1 MVREVGSRDRE
12 IFSRGS
18 GRDNSEDDS
27 WFTSE
32 KMVTVTWLR
41 AKRGKSGMVTVSCFG
56 SRVTLCLQVRK
67 LWTYDGAGAPYFYIG
82 GATEVLPN
90 STLRPTAFR
99 CRPLAPVRLPPLPP
113 WPCRASRR
121 RSHCPGEPPVAVQ
134 PPPAPRPQHAS
145 RRPPRIPAC
154 LQLLDLHRRPAPPLQ
169 GAEVARLLLLPIRPN
184 HTLSSLPAR
193 SDLASSATALPLPFP
208 RINRRRPNHP
218 SLRRP
223 SSSRWNS
230 RAALLPHPE
239 YHTSASS
246 RLTQRNQAPSQSSR
260 AVSGRSRPSRA
271 AVHNSQ
277 AAADPVPPRAS
288 SPAVGDGTPFHRR
301 FGGAASRLY
310 RLRLQ
315 PSLSVNLLISSVNQ
329 FDCV

>member
-41 AKRGKSGMVTVSCFG
+41 EKPGKSGMVT
-56 SRVTLCLQVRK
+56 
-67 LWTYDGAGAPYFYIG
+67 PYFYIG

-193 SDLASSATALPLPFP
+193 SDLASSASALPLPFP

-277 AAADPVPPRAS
+277 DPGAIRALS
-288 SPAVGDGTPFHRR
+288 ATSGC
-301 FGGAASRLY
+301 
-310 RLRLQ
+310 
-315 PSLSVNLLISSVNQ
+315 SLSSIRWLAKRRGFQ
-329 FDCV
+329 GFF